1 MPKILKL
8 KKVSKENVSK
18 LTCRGVKSSM
28 NDPVKLIQKV
38 LDKVYKPFTT
48 WYYELSPSVT
58 GIEEAIQRIRKSK
71 IGKWGKSIELEGD
84 FGDLY
89 SNCNTELLE
98 KCLMKAGKI
107 AKLEPTS
114 IHYIL
119 NLMKVSMQRHSYFK
133 EPEGILKTCFQWGI
147 TQLQD
152 EVR

>member
-1 MPKILKL
+1 MYSHLLHDIK
-8 KKVSKENVSK
+8 N
-18 LTCRGVKSSM
+18 
-28 NDPVKLIQKV
+28 
-38 LDKVYKPFTT
+38 
-48 WYYELSPSVT
+48 ELSPSVT

-119 NLMKVSMQRHSYFK
+119 NLMKVSMRHSYFK
-133 EPEGILKTCFQWGI
+133 EPEGDFKNIQWVFNGG
-147 TQLQD
+147 
-152 EVR
+152 